1 MYLAR
6 NVLFM
11 RAFSFHM
18 LEPCFPIIFSKA
30 NLQRDFWHLN
40 PLCWAHCSSAAYNAN
55 WKLKTTPTIYIYI
68 IIYLCIY
75 ICIYIYI
82 CMWSFL
88 LIFLAYGIWMN
99 LVMPNFLRIPYK
111 PLVKANPKKGSS
123 VRCASRHPWFWQ
135 NAEKNMNKTIHTVSL
150 FTSLKYSQ
158 SVSALSNIA
167 V

>member
-6 NVLFM
+6 NVIFM

-18 LEPCFPIIFSKA
+18 LEPCFPIICSKA

-55 WKLKTTPTIYIYI
+55 WKLKTTPTIYIYN
-68 IIYLCIY
+68 Y
-75 ICIYIYI
+75 ISMYIY
-82 CMWSFL
+82 MWSFL

-135 NAEKNMNKTIHTVSL
+135 NAEKNMNKTIHMVSF

-158 SVSALSNIA
+158 SVSALSKIA